1 MIDEALNF
9 LTTEINTY
17 LQLKNAPVSAN
28 SPEIVLT
35 NVAAE
40 DGNWAIPPR
49 TLGLSLINIEEE
61 RVFKDQQTAFRNPAG
76 DIEHY
81 NPEIKLN
88 LYILICANF
97 AAGDAGGTP
106 NATGI
111 YSEGLKQL
119 SYVISFFQGKNVFTP
134 DNSPMLNVNADLKK
148 LVVELFSYS
157 FEQQYNFWNV
167 VGAKYLPSVLYKVR
181 MVVYQEKA
189 LLDQQQPVTS
199 IDITTAQN

>member
-1 MIDEALNF
+1 MIDSALKF
-9 LTTEINTY
+9 LTDEINAY
-17 LQLKNAPVSAN
+17 LVLKNEPASAI

-40 DGNWAIPPR
+40 DGNWAIPPK

-61 RVFKDQQTAFRNPAG
+61 RVFKEQQTAFRNLNG

-81 NPEIKLN
+81 NPNLKLN
-88 LYILICANF
+88 LYILISANF
-97 AAGDAGGTP
+97 AAGDAGGTA
-106 NATGI
+106 NSSGV

-119 SYVISFFQGKNVFTP
+119 SYVISFFQGKYVFTP
-134 DNSPMLNVNADLKK
+134 DNSPSLPAELNK
-148 LVVELFSYS
+148 LVVELYSYS
-157 FEQQYNFWNV
+157 FEQQYNFWSV

-189 LLDQQQPVTS
+189 LLDQQQPITTL
-199 IDITTAQN
+199 DITLSQS